1 MTESKFNKVGLNLA
15 TNHREP
21 SSEEILFAMAQ
32 AQRAISPKELA
43 EMSGYSLGTVK
54 KCLNILK
61 REALVVQHRDGLR
74 FNYSLRGKQD
84 E

>member
-1 MTESKFNKVGLNLA
+1 MTENKFEEVGLNLA

-21 SSEEILFAMAQ
+21 SSEEILVAMAK
-32 AQRAISPKELA
+32 AQRAVSPNELV

-61 REALVVQHRDGLR
+61 REALIVQHRDGLR
-74 FNYSLRGKQD
+74 FNYTLRGKQD